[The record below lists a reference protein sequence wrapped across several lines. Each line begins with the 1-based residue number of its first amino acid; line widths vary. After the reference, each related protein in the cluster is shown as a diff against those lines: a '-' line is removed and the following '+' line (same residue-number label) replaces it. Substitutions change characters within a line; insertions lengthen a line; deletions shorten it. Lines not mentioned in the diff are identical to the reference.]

1 MGRKGNA
8 RLVERAFLFVSQAG
22 EQRTDNLQ
30 AFLQTT
36 YGHASAPRLADM
48 TQTLLYSGL
57 FKRVGW
63 YDRVDNTMLRSSKTS
78 KELGLHSARYIC
90 VVDAKTKDEIIDK
103 YLEGKST
110 LRRLESMPA
119 FVRQMVKEA
128 KQ

>member
-8 RLVERAFLFVSQAG
+8 RLVERAFLFVAQAG

-30 AFLQTT
+30 SHLRTT
-36 YGHASAPRLADM
+36 YGNAPRLADM

-63 YDRVDNTMLRSSKTS
+63 YDRVEDTMMRTSKTS

-90 VVDAKTKDEIIDK
+90 VVDAKSKDEIIDK

-119 FVRQMVKEA
+119 FVRQMVEEA
-128 KQ
+128 RG